1 MQRSQAEISSL
12 SKSIATTAQAAGR
25 DRLTLC
31 SCGEQEREPQL
42 LLPDRVAATE
52 PIDHHEARY
61 QHKDGG
67 AIETPLSPSPP
78 KLDADEEGV
87 ATIGLARAMSERTE
101 RALVDAQERIR
112 GVFEEAQIGMVILS
126 RGLLIRHANAAMS
139 RLLGRDAKE
148 LVGRCILDF
157 THPEDAQPSRDWT
170 KARLA
175 AADAA
180 PLLKRYLRPDG
191 SIIQAQVT
199 TTLITPPGSE
209 PYLISNCQDVTEQRR
224 AERQKAVIADLAK
237 RALECR
243 DVIDLMH
250 EAVSS
255 VRAILETTLCIVARH
270 SSAGDVRLIAADGE
284 SISWTIGPGHPTQT
298 AYSLKISRPVI
309 SNDLLCETR
318 FSAPPSVLARGMRRS
333 LSVPVPERSG
343 ARHVILAH
351 GPASMRP
358 LTWEDVR
365 FVEAVA
371 NLIAGALD
379 RASSEDELRNE
390 LRRQALEDPL
400 TGLANRALLANQ
412 LEAELRHAHQLAAQV
427 CVLALDLDRFKAV
440 NDTLGHSAGDALLQE
455 VAERL
460 SKCVRDGDLVA
471 RPGGDEFTVICTLTP
486 DDRTITDIAQR
497 LVDAMIEP
505 FLINDREVFVT
516 ASVGVSI
523 SQHGTQT
530 PEELLRD
537 ADTAMYRAKELGG
550 SRFEAFDATLR
561 QRLVHRMAIESD
573 LRHAI
578 ERQQLELHYQPVV
591 DLADQRIV
599 GFEALLRWRRPNRGI
614 IAPDEFIAVA
624 EETGLIVPIGSWV
637 LDTVCEQL
645 GRWPAEIRISAN
657 LSALQITPR
666 LVSEVT
672 RLLQAHSVAPDRL
685 VLEITESL
693 VLDPPIKPV
702 VSQLR
707 ALGVLLALDD
717 FGSGYTSL
725 GSLQRFP
732 LDLLKLVRTLID
744 SLTEP
749 NGAAV
754 IQAAVELG
762 RALGVEVVAEG
773 IETETQ
779 LATLRQV
786 RCPHGQGY
794 LFAKPLPLPDAQNLI
809 TSQPDRS
816 RRDSHTTKNASRS
829 TDTLSRESEIP

>member
-1 MQRSQAEISSL
+1 SSL

-52 PIDHHEARY
+52 PIDHLEARY
-61 QHKDGG
+61 HRKDGG
-67 AIETPLSPSPP
+67 AIEMPLSPSPP

-101 RALVDAQERIR
+101 QALVEAQERLR

-298 AYSLKISRPVI
+298 AYSLKISRPVM

-550 SRFEAFDATLR
+550 SRFEMFDATLR
-561 QRLVHRMAIESD
+561 QRLVHRMAIESE

-693 VLDPPIKPV
+693 VLDPAIKPV

-717 FGSGYTSL
+717 FGSGYSSL

-732 LDLLKLVRTLID
+732 LDLLKLDRTLID

-754 IQAAVELG
+754 VQAAVELG

-773 IETETQ
+773 IETEAQ
-779 LATLRQV
+779 LAILRQV

-794 LFAKPLPLPDAQNLI
+794 LFAKPLPLPDAQSLI
-809 TSQPDRS
+809 MSQPGRS
-816 RRDSHTTKNASRS
+816 RRSSHTTWNASRS
-829 TDTLSRESEIP
+829 TDTLSRVSEIP

>member
-1 MQRSQAEISSL
+1 MTNRAQQPDATIKSL
-12 SKSIATTAQAAGR
+12 LNANQ
-25 DRLTLC
+25 
-31 SCGEQEREPQL
+31 
-42 LLPDRVAATE
+42 
-52 PIDHHEARY
+52 
-61 QHKDGG
+61 
-67 AIETPLSPSPP
+67 
-78 KLDADEEGV
+78 EGV
-87 ATIGLARAMSERTE
+87 AAEGLAGEVYDRTE
-101 RALVDAQERIR
+101 QALQTQERFR
-112 GVFEEAQIGMVILS
+112 GAFEEAQIGIVILS
-126 RGLLIRHANAAMS
+126 RELLIVRANAAMS
-139 RLLGRDAKE
+139 RLWGRDANE
-148 LVGRCILDF
+148 LVDRCILEF
-157 THPEDAQPSRDWT
+157 MHPENVHPERDWE
-170 KARLA
+170 ARLA

-180 PLLKRYLRPDG
+180 PLLERYVRPDG
-191 SIIQAQVT
+191 SIIEAQVT
-199 TTLITPPGSE
+199 TTLITPHVGE
-209 PYLISNCQDVTEQRR
+209 PYLIANFQDVTEQRR
-224 AERQKAVIADLAK
+224 AERQKAVIAELAK

-243 DVIDLMH
+243 DAVDLMQ

-298 AYSLKISRPVI
+298 AHSLEIGRPVL
-309 SNDLLCETR
+309 SNDLLSETR
-318 FSAPPSVLARGMRRS
+318 FSPPPSVVARGMRRS

-379 RASSEDELRNE
+379 RARSEDELRSE

-412 LEAELRHAHQLAAQV
+412 LQAELRHSRQLAAQV
-427 CVLALDLDRFKAV
+427 CVLVLDLDRFKAV

-460 SKCVRDGDLVA
+460 SRCVPDGGLVA
-471 RPGGDEFTVICTLTP
+471 RPGGDEFTVVCTLTP
-486 DDRTITDIAQR
+486 DDGPVANVAQR
-497 LVDAMIEP
+497 LVDAVIEP
-505 FLINDREVFVT
+505 FLVNGREVFVT
-516 ASVGVSI
+516 ASVGVAI
-523 SQHGTQT
+523 SQHGVQT
-530 PEELLRD
+530 PEDLLRD

-550 SRFEAFDATLR
+550 SRFEVFDARLR
-561 QRLVHRMAIESD
+561 RRLVQRMAIEGE
-573 LRHAI
+573 LRHAL
-578 ERQQLELHYQPVV
+578 ERQQFELHYQPVV
-591 DLADQRIV
+591 DLADGRIV
-599 GFEALLRWRRPNRGI
+599 GFEALLRWRRPDHGL
-614 IAPDEFIAVA
+614 IAPDEFIAIA

-637 LDTVCEQL
+637 LDSVCEQL
-645 GRWPAEIRISAN
+645 GRWPADISVSAN

-666 LVSEVT
+666 LVSEVI

-693 VLDPPIKPV
+693 VLDPAIKPII
-702 VSQLR
+702 SQLR
-707 ALGVLLALDD
+707 ALGVKLALDD
-717 FGSGYTSL
+717 FGSGYSSL

-732 LDLLKLVRTLID
+732 LDLLKLDRTLID

-754 IQAAVELG
+754 VQAAVELG

-773 IETETQ
+773 IETKPQ
-779 LATLRQV
+779 LAILRQL

-794 LFAKPLPLPDAQNLI
+794 LFAKPLPLPDAQNLVMN
-809 TSQPDRS
+809 QPD
-816 RRDSHTTKNASRS
+816 
-829 TDTLSRESEIP
+829 L